1 MRIYIG
7 YQDGTGTVI
16 EREISTCAR
25 KPIRLSMLFA
35 TFETTVE
42 ASILTE

>member
-7 YQDGTGTVI
+7 YQDGTGT
-16 EREISTCAR
+16 EREISDLR
-25 KPIRLSMLFA
+25 KEADKTIDAFA